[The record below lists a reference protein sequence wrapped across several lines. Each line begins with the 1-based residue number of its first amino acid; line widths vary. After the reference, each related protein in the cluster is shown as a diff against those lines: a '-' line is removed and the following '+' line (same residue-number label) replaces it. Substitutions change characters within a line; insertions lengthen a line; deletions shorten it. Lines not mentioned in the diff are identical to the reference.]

1 VEPRLVEFARLLRE
15 NGVRVSPAEVA
26 DAGRAVALAGVATR
40 ASFRAALRTTLVKR
54 AADVHA
60 FDQLFEL
67 YFSGLGR
74 LLEGAERGLL
84 ASLDEAGLEAA
95 DREAVARALR
105 DLAPAQSP
113 LTRAV
118 LAGEV
123 GAVART
129 FEAAAREV
137 DFSGLVTMAQ
147 IGFFGRRI
155 FAAAGGGGMAREL
168 GSLEAALRAR
178 GVSPRSIEV
187 VASRLREA
195 VQRLEELA
203 RRHAEL
209 EQRARAESRRRRA
222 LAPGGWSA
230 LSRSDLERMEA
241 AVRHLAERLKAR
253 LASRERARRGSLHVR
268 RTLRRNMDL
277 GGLPARLAFRRRRP
291 DRPDVVVLCDVSDS
305 VRHVSRLMLLFLYTL
320 QGLFTR
326 VRSFVFVSDVGEVTE
341 AFRRERQVERA
352 ADLATAGQVVS
363 VYGNS
368 NYGRALRL
376 FHERHR
382 TAVTRRTTVIVIGD
396 GRNNYNTPSAWVLD
410 ELRRRARRVVWICPE
425 DRWGWGQGD
434 SEMPLYASKV
444 ERVAVVTTLA
454 ELEQVADALIPRPAR
469 H

>member
-54 AADVHA
+54 TADVRT

-74 LLEGAERGLL
+74 LVEGVEPGLL
-84 ASLDEAGLEAA
+84 ASLEEAGLDPGEL
-95 DREAVARALR
+95 DRAARALGE
-105 DLAPAQSP
+105 LEPSLSP
-113 LTRAV
+113 LARAA
-118 LAGEV
+118 LAGER
-123 GAVART
+123 AALARA
-129 FEAAAREV
+129 FEEAARQV

-155 FAAAGGGGMAREL
+155 FAAAGGGGLAREMK
-168 GSLEAALRAR
+168 SMEEALRAR
-178 GVSPRSIEV
+178 GLSPRSIELV
-187 VASRLREA
+187 SSKLRDL
-195 VQRLEELA
+195 VQALEDLA

-209 EQRARAESRRRRA
+209 EQRARSESRRRRT
-222 LAPGGWSA
+222 LAPSGWSA

-241 AVRHLAERLKAR
+241 AVRHLGERLKAR
-253 LASRERARRGSLHVR
+253 LASRERARRGALHVR

-363 VYGNS
+363 VWGNS

-376 FHERHR
+376 FHERYR

-396 GRNNYNTPSAWVLD
+396 GRNNYNDPSAWVLD
-410 ELRRRARRVVWICPE
+410 ELRRRARRLVWICPE

-434 SEMPLYASKV
+434 SEMLLYASRV

-454 ELEQVADALIPRPAR
+454 ELEEVADALIPRPAR